1 MILNEEQLIEG
12 CIRKKRWARKEL
24 FERYRKRM
32 LGVCLRYSSSK
43 DEAEDIMLT
52 GFLNIFNKI
61 ETYDNKGSF
70 EGWIRRIMVNTAIDN
85 YRKNKKH
92 YSHTDIETL
101 DTEEIPSMVTD
112 FPDNLS
118 TQDILAMVQQLPTG
132 YRMVFNLFAI
142 EGYNHGEIAEMLGIS
157 ANTSK
162 TQLHKARMMLQKR
175 LKEKMSD

>member
-1 MILNEEQLIEG
+1 
-12 CIRKKRWARKEL
+12 
-24 FERYRKRM
+24 M

-112 FPDNLS
+112 FFDNLS